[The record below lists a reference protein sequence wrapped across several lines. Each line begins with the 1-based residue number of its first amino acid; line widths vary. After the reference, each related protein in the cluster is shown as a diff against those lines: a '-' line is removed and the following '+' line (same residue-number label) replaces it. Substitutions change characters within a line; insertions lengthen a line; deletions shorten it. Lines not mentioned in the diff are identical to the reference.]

1 MNFARGLNTLTTIR
15 TNFGARSSNAFS
27 ARAAIAH
34 RGPIPAIAARS
45 FGRGQGDAG
54 GWPSTSGNPSGSGRS
69 NKKSHHQKQLKSI
82 RDDIKRLRQQ
92 LHKSFHGVK
101 KSKLTN
107 EYKTKQKE
115 KVGKILQSLVDKLD
129 DI

>member
-1 MNFARGLNTLTTIR
+1 MSFATGLKCFATIPSTFGLRSISAFAFRTTI
-15 TNFGARSSNAFS
+15 AR
-27 ARAAIAH
+27 
-34 RGPIPAIAARS
+34 RGPAPGIATRN

-82 RDDIKRLRQQ
+82 RADIKTLRQQ

-107 EYKTKQKE
+107 EYKTNQKE
-115 KVGKILQSLVDKLD
+115 KVGRILQSLVNKLD